1 MDELTLLADL
11 HKAGLRQGPGSPDV
25 TRRAMVLAGLDG
37 SRPLEM
43 ADIGCGTGGASL
55 ELARM
60 LDARITAVDFLPS
73 FLDVLRQRA
82 QAQGLGER
90 IMTLEASMDA
100 LPFTDASFDVIW
112 SEGAVYNMGFEAGIA
127 TWKRFLKPGGKL
139 VLSEITWT
147 TAARPQ
153 TITDY
158 WTAQY
163 PEIDTASAKL
173 AVLERHGY
181 RPEGYFLLPPAAGR
195 SIITALCGNA
205 SPPSLTVTGIAPKL
219 RPSWQPRKKRWPCTK
234 NMASSTATACMWPP
248 KSKMRS

>member
-37 SRPLEM
+37 SRPLEI
-43 ADIGCGTGGASL
+43 ADIGCGTGAASL

-82 QAQGLGER
+82 QAQGLGR
-90 IMTLEASMDA
+90 IITLEASMDA

-127 TWKRFLKPGGKL
+127 AWKRFLKPGGKL

-163 PEIDTASAKL
+163 PERDTASAKL

-181 RPEGYFLLPPAAGR
+181 RPEGYFLLPFGCWQEHYYGPLRERFPAFLDRHGHSPQAAA
-195 SIITALCGNA
+195 IVAAEEEEMALYQRYGQFYSYGMYVA
-205 SPPSLTVTGIAPKL
+205 AKV
-219 RPSWQPRKKRWPCTK
+219 
-234 NMASSTATACMWPP
+234 
-248 KSKMRS
+248 

>member
-37 SRPLEM
+37 SRPLEI

-82 QAQGLGER
+82 QAQGLGR
-90 IMTLEASMDA
+90 IITLEASMDA

-127 TWKRFLKPGGKL
+127 AWKRFLKPGGKL

-153 TITDY
+153 TVTDY

-181 RPEGYFLLPPAAGR
+181 RPEGYFLLPPCCWQEHYYGPLRERFPAFLDRHGHSPQAAA
-195 SIITALCGNA
+195 IVAAEEKEMALYQKYGQFYSYGMYVA
-205 SPPSLTVTGIAPKL
+205 AKV
-219 RPSWQPRKKRWPCTK
+219 
-234 NMASSTATACMWPP
+234 
-248 KSKMRS
+248 

>member
-1 MDELTLLADL
+1 
-11 HKAGLRQGPGSPDV
+11 
-25 TRRAMVLAGLDG
+25 
-37 SRPLEM
+37 
-43 ADIGCGTGGASL
+43 
-55 ELARM
+55 
-60 LDARITAVDFLPS
+60 
-73 FLDVLRQRA
+73 
-82 QAQGLGER
+82 
-90 IMTLEASMDA
+90 MDA

-127 TWKRFLKPGGKL
+127 AWKRFLKPGGKL

-181 RPEGYFLLPPAAGR
+181 RPEGYFLLPFCCWQEHYYGPLRERFPAFLDRHGHSPQAAA
-195 SIITALCGNA
+195 IVAAEEEEMALYQRYGQFYSYGMYVA
-205 SPPSLTVTGIAPKL
+205 AKG
-219 RPSWQPRKKRWPCTK
+219 
-234 NMASSTATACMWPP
+234 
-248 KSKMRS
+248 

>member
-37 SRPLEM
+37 SRPLEI

-127 TWKRFLKPGGKL
+127 AWKRFLKPGGKL

-153 TITDY
+153 TD
-158 WTAQY
+158 
-163 PEIDTASAKL
+163 S
-173 AVLERHGY
+173 
-181 RPEGYFLLPPAAGR
+181 
-195 SIITALCGNA
+195 
-205 SPPSLTVTGIAPKL
+205 
-219 RPSWQPRKKRWPCTK
+219 
-234 NMASSTATACMWPP
+234 
-248 KSKMRS
+248 

>member
-1 MDELTLLADL
+1 
-11 HKAGLRQGPGSPDV
+11 
-25 TRRAMVLAGLDG
+25 MVV
-37 SRPLEM
+37 
-43 ADIGCGTGGASL
+43 
-55 ELARM
+55 
-60 LDARITAVDFLPS
+60 VDFLPS

-82 QAQGLGER
+82 QAQGLGR
-90 IMTLEASMDA
+90 IITLEASMDA

-112 SEGAVYNMGFEAGIA
+112 SEGAVYNMGFEAGA
-127 TWKRFLKPGGKL
+127 SAWKRFLKPGGKL

-181 RPEGYFLLPPAAGR
+181 RPEGYFLLPPCCWQEHYYGPLRERFPAFLDRHEHSPQAAA
-195 SIITALCGNA
+195 IVAAEEKEMALYQKYGQFYSYGMYVA
-205 SPPSLTVTGIAPKL
+205 AKV
-219 RPSWQPRKKRWPCTK
+219 
-234 NMASSTATACMWPP
+234 
-248 KSKMRS
+248 

>member
-37 SRPLEM
+37 SRPLEI

-82 QAQGLGER
+82 QAQGLGR
-90 IMTLEASMDA
+90 IITLEASMDA

-112 SEGAVYNMGFEAGIA
+112 SEGTVYNMGFEAGA
-127 TWKRFLKPGGKL
+127 SAWKRFLKPGGKL

-181 RPEGYFLLPPAAGR
+181 RPEGYFLLPPCCWQEHYYGPLRERFPAFLDRHGHSPQAAA
-195 SIITALCGNA
+195 IVAAEEEEMALYQKYGQFYSYGMYVA
-205 SPPSLTVTGIAPKL
+205 AKV
-219 RPSWQPRKKRWPCTK
+219 
-234 NMASSTATACMWPP
+234 
-248 KSKMRS
+248 

>member
-37 SRPLEM
+37 SRPLEI

-82 QAQGLGER
+82 QAQGLGR
-90 IMTLEASMDA
+90 IITLEASMDA

-112 SEGAVYNMGFEAGIA
+112 SEGAVYNMGFEAGA
-127 TWKRFLKPGGKL
+127 SAWKRFLKPGGKL

-181 RPEGYFLLPPAAGR
+181 RPEGYFLLPPCCWQEHYYGPLRERFPAFLDRHEHSPQAAA
-195 SIITALCGNA
+195 IVAAEEKEMALYQKYGQFYSYGMYVA
-205 SPPSLTVTGIAPKL
+205 AKV
-219 RPSWQPRKKRWPCTK
+219 
-234 NMASSTATACMWPP
+234 
-248 KSKMRS
+248 

>member
-37 SRPLEM
+37 SRPLEI
-43 ADIGCGTGGASL
+43 ADIGCGTGAASL

-82 QAQGLGER
+82 QAQGLGR
-90 IMTLEASMDA
+90 IITLEASMDA

-127 TWKRFLKPGGKL
+127 AWKRFLKPGGKL

-181 RPEGYFLLPPAAGR
+181 RPEGYFLLPPCCWQEHYYGPLRERFPAFLDRHGLSPQAAA
-195 SIITALCGNA
+195 IVAAEEEEMALYQKYGQFYSYGMYVA
-205 SPPSLTVTGIAPKL
+205 AKV
-219 RPSWQPRKKRWPCTK
+219 
-234 NMASSTATACMWPP
+234 
-248 KSKMRS
+248 

>member
-37 SRPLEM
+37 SRPLEI

-82 QAQGLGER
+82 QAQGLGR
-90 IMTLEASMDA
+90 IITLEASMDA

-112 SEGAVYNMGFEAGIA
+112 SEGAVYNMGFEAGA
-127 TWKRFLKPGGKL
+127 SAWKRFLKPGGKL

-181 RPEGYFLLPPAAGR
+181 RPEGYFLLPPCCWQEHYYGPLRERFPAFLDRHEHSPQAAA
-195 SIITALCGNA
+195 IVAA
-205 SPPSLTVTGIAPKL
+205 EEKVHDH
-219 RPSWQPRKKRWPCTK
+219 Q
-234 NMASSTATACMWPP
+234 
-248 KSKMRS
+248 

>member
-37 SRPLEM
+37 SRPLEI
-43 ADIGCGTGGASL
+43 ADIGCGTGAASL

-82 QAQGLGER
+82 QAQGLGR
-90 IMTLEASMDA
+90 IITLEASMDA

-112 SEGAVYNMGFEAGIA
+112 SEGAVYNMGFDAGIA
-127 TWKRFLKPGGKL
+127 AWKRFLKPGGKL

-181 RPEGYFLLPPAAGR
+181 RPEGYFLLPFCCWQEHYYGPLRERFPAFLDRHGHSPQAAA
-195 SIITALCGNA
+195 IVAAEEEEMALYQRYGQFYSYGMYVA
-205 SPPSLTVTGIAPKL
+205 AKV
-219 RPSWQPRKKRWPCTK
+219 
-234 NMASSTATACMWPP
+234 
-248 KSKMRS
+248 

>member
-37 SRPLEM
+37 SRPLEI
-43 ADIGCGTGGASL
+43 ADIGCGTGAASL

-82 QAQGLGER
+82 QAQGLGR
-90 IMTLEASMDA
+90 IITLEASMDA

-127 TWKRFLKPGGKL
+127 AWKRFLKPGGKL

-181 RPEGYFLLPPAAGR
+181 RPEGYFLLPFCCWQEHYYGPLRERFPAFLDRHGHSPQAAA
-195 SIITALCGNA
+195 IVAAEEEEMALYQRYGQFYSYGMYVA
-205 SPPSLTVTGIAPKL
+205 AK
-219 RPSWQPRKKRWPCTK
+219 
-234 NMASSTATACMWPP
+234 A
-248 KSKMRS
+248 

>member
-37 SRPLEM
+37 SRPLEI
-43 ADIGCGTGGASL
+43 ADIGCGTGAASL

-82 QAQGLGER
+82 QAQGLGR
-90 IMTLEASMDA
+90 IITLEASMDA

-127 TWKRFLKPGGKL
+127 AWKRFLKPGGKL

-181 RPEGYFLLPPAAGR
+181 RPEGYFLLPF
-195 SIITALCGNA
+195 CC
-205 SPPSLTVTGIAPKL
+205 
-219 RPSWQPRKKRWPCTK
+219 WQ
-234 NMASSTATACMWPP
+234 
-248 KSKMRS
+248 

>member
-1 MDELTLLADL
+1 M
-11 HKAGLRQGPGSPDV
+11 
-25 TRRAMVLAGLDG
+25 
-37 SRPLEM
+37 
-43 ADIGCGTGGASL
+43 
-55 ELARM
+55 
-60 LDARITAVDFLPS
+60 DFLPS

-82 QAQGLGER
+82 QAQGLGR
-90 IMTLEASMDA
+90 IITLEASMDA

-127 TWKRFLKPGGKL
+127 AWKRFLKPGGKL

-181 RPEGYFLLPPAAGR
+181 RPEGYFLLPFCCWQEHYYGPLRERFPAFLDRHGHSPQAAA
-195 SIITALCGNA
+195 IVAAEEEEMALYQRYGQFYSYGMYVA
-205 SPPSLTVTGIAPKL
+205 AKV
-219 RPSWQPRKKRWPCTK
+219 
-234 NMASSTATACMWPP
+234 
-248 KSKMRS
+248 

>member
-37 SRPLEM
+37 SRPLEI
-43 ADIGCGTGGASL
+43 ADIGCGTGAASL
-55 ELARM
+55 ELARI

-82 QAQGLGER
+82 QAQGLGR
-90 IMTLEASMDA
+90 IITLEASMDA

-127 TWKRFLKPGGKL
+127 AWKRFLKPGGKL

-181 RPEGYFLLPPAAGR
+181 RPEGYFLLPPCCWQEHYYGPLRERFPAFLDRHGHSPQAAA
-195 SIITALCGNA
+195 IVAAEEKEMALYQKYGQFYSYGMYVA
-205 SPPSLTVTGIAPKL
+205 AKV
-219 RPSWQPRKKRWPCTK
+219 
-234 NMASSTATACMWPP
+234 
-248 KSKMRS
+248 

>member
-37 SRPLEM
+37 SRPLEI

-127 TWKRFLKPGGKL
+127 AWKRFLKPGGKL

-181 RPEGYFLLPPAAGR
+181 RPEHYYGPLRERFPAFLDRHGHSPQAAA
-195 SIITALCGNA
+195 IVAAEEEEMALYQKYGQFYSYGMYVA
-205 SPPSLTVTGIAPKL
+205 AKV
-219 RPSWQPRKKRWPCTK
+219 
-234 NMASSTATACMWPP
+234 
-248 KSKMRS
+248 

>member
-37 SRPLEM
+37 SRPLEI
-43 ADIGCGTGGASL
+43 ADIGCGTGAASL

-82 QAQGLGER
+82 QAQGLGR
-90 IMTLEASMDA
+90 IITLEASMDA

-127 TWKRFLKPGGKL
+127 AWKRFFKPGGKL

-181 RPEGYFLLPPAAGR
+181 RPEGYFLLPFCCWQEHYYGPLRERFPAFLDRHGHSPQAAA
-195 SIITALCGNA
+195 IVAAEEEEMALYQRYGQFYSYGMYVA
-205 SPPSLTVTGIAPKL
+205 AKV
-219 RPSWQPRKKRWPCTK
+219 
-234 NMASSTATACMWPP
+234 
-248 KSKMRS
+248 

>member
-37 SRPLEM
+37 SRPLEI

-82 QAQGLGER
+82 QAQGLGR

-127 TWKRFLKPGGKL
+127 AWKRFLKPGGKL

-163 PEIDTASAKL
+163 LEIDTASAKL

-181 RPEGYFLLPPAAGR
+181 RPEGYFLLPPCCWQEHYYGPLRERFPAFLDRHGHSPQAAA
-195 SIITALCGNA
+195 IVAAEEKEMALYQKYGQFYSYGMYVA
-205 SPPSLTVTGIAPKL
+205 AKV
-219 RPSWQPRKKRWPCTK
+219 
-234 NMASSTATACMWPP
+234 
-248 KSKMRS
+248 

>member
-37 SRPLEM
+37 SRPLEI
-43 ADIGCGTGGASL
+43 ADIGCGTGAASL

-82 QAQGLGER
+82 QAQGLGR
-90 IMTLEASMDA
+90 IITLEASMDA

-127 TWKRFLKPGGKL
+127 AWKRFLKPGGKL
-139 VLSEITWT
+139 VLSEITW

-181 RPEGYFLLPPAAGR
+181 RPEGYFLLPFCCWQEHYYGPLRERFPAFLDRHGHSPQAAA
-195 SIITALCGNA
+195 IVAAEEEEMALYQRYGQFYSYGMYVA
-205 SPPSLTVTGIAPKL
+205 AKV
-219 RPSWQPRKKRWPCTK
+219 
-234 NMASSTATACMWPP
+234 
-248 KSKMRS
+248 

>member
-37 SRPLEM
+37 SRPLEI

-82 QAQGLGER
+82 QAQGLGR
-90 IMTLEASMDA
+90 IITLE
-100 LPFTDASFDVIW
+100 ASFDVIW
-112 SEGAVYNMGFEAGIA
+112 SEGAVYNMGFEAGA
-127 TWKRFLKPGGKL
+127 SAWKRFLKPGGKL

-181 RPEGYFLLPPAAGR
+181 RPEGYFLLPP
-195 SIITALCGNA
+195 CC
-205 SPPSLTVTGIAPKL
+205 
-219 RPSWQPRKKRWPCTK
+219 WQEHY
-234 NMASSTATACMWPP
+234 
-248 KSKMRS
+248 

>member
-37 SRPLEM
+37 SRPLEI
-43 ADIGCGTGGASL
+43 ADIGCGTGAASL
-55 ELARM
+55 ELARI

-82 QAQGLGER
+82 QAQGLGR
-90 IMTLEASMDA
+90 IITLEASMDA

-127 TWKRFLKPGGKL
+127 AWKRFLKPGGKL

-181 RPEGYFLLPPAAGR
+181 RPEGYFLLPPCCWQEHYYGPLRERFPAFLDRHEHSPQAAA
-195 SIITALCGNA
+195 IVAAEEKEMALYQKYGQFYSYGMYVA
-205 SPPSLTVTGIAPKL
+205 AKV
-219 RPSWQPRKKRWPCTK
+219 
-234 NMASSTATACMWPP
+234 
-248 KSKMRS
+248 

>member
-37 SRPLEM
+37 SRPLEI
-43 ADIGCGTGGASL
+43 ADIGCGTGAASL

-82 QAQGLGER
+82 QAQGLGR
-90 IMTLEASMDA
+90 IITLEASMDA

-127 TWKRFLKPGGKL
+127 AWKRFLKPGGKL

-181 RPEGYFLLPPAAGR
+181 RPEGYFLLPPCCWQEHYYGPLRERFPAFLDRHEHSPQAAA
-195 SIITALCGNA
+195 IVAAEEKEMALYQKYGQFYSYGMYVA
-205 SPPSLTVTGIAPKL
+205 AKV
-219 RPSWQPRKKRWPCTK
+219 
-234 NMASSTATACMWPP
+234 
-248 KSKMRS
+248 

>member
-37 SRPLEM
+37 SRPLEI

-82 QAQGLGER
+82 QAQGLGR
-90 IMTLEASMDA
+90 IITLEASMDA

-127 TWKRFLKPGGKL
+127 AWKRFLKPGGKL

-181 RPEGYFLLPPAAGR
+181 RPEGYFLLPFCCWQEHYYGPLRERFPAFLDRHGHSPQAAA
-195 SIITALCGNA
+195 IVAAEEEEMALYQRYGQFYSYGMYVA
-205 SPPSLTVTGIAPKL
+205 AKV
-219 RPSWQPRKKRWPCTK
+219 
-234 NMASSTATACMWPP
+234 
-248 KSKMRS
+248 

>member
-37 SRPLEM
+37 SRPLEI
-43 ADIGCGTGGASL
+43 ADIGCGTGAASL

-82 QAQGLGER
+82 QAQGLGR
-90 IMTLEASMDA
+90 IITLEASMDA

-127 TWKRFLKPGGKL
+127 AWKRFLKPGGKL

-181 RPEGYFLLPPAAGR
+181 RPEGYFLLPPCCWQEHYYGPLRERFPAFLDRHGHSPQAAA
-195 SIITALCGNA
+195 IVAAEEKEMALYQKYGQFYSYGMYVA
-205 SPPSLTVTGIAPKL
+205 AKV
-219 RPSWQPRKKRWPCTK
+219 
-234 NMASSTATACMWPP
+234 
-248 KSKMRS
+248 

>member
-37 SRPLEM
+37 SRPLEI
-43 ADIGCGTGGASL
+43 ADIGCGTGAASL
-55 ELARM
+55 ELARI

-82 QAQGLGER
+82 QAQGLGR
-90 IMTLEASMDA
+90 IITLEASMDA

-127 TWKRFLKPGGKL
+127 AWKRFLKPGGKL

-181 RPEGYFLLPPAAGR
+181 RPEGYFLLPPCCWQEHYYGPLRERFPAFLDRHGHSPQAAA
-195 SIITALCGNA
+195 IVAAEEKEMALYQKYGQFYSYGMYVA
-205 SPPSLTVTGIAPKL
+205 A
-219 RPSWQPRKKRWPCTK
+219 
-234 NMASSTATACMWPP
+234 
-248 KSKMRS
+248 KS

>member
-37 SRPLEM
+37 SRPLEI

-82 QAQGLGER
+82 QAQGLGR
-90 IMTLEASMDA
+90 IITLEASMDA

-112 SEGAVYNMGFEAGIA
+112 SEGAVYNMGFEAGA
-127 TWKRFLKPGGKL
+127 SAWKRFLKPGGKL

-181 RPEGYFLLPPAAGR
+181 RPEGYFLLPPCCWQEHYYGPLRERFPAFLDRHGHSPQAAA
-195 SIITALCGNA
+195 IVAAEEEEMALYQKYDQFYSYGMYVA
-205 SPPSLTVTGIAPKL
+205 AKV
-219 RPSWQPRKKRWPCTK
+219 
-234 NMASSTATACMWPP
+234 
-248 KSKMRS
+248 

>member
-37 SRPLEM
+37 SRPLEI
-43 ADIGCGTGGASL
+43 ADIGCGTGAASL

-82 QAQGLGER
+82 QAQGLGR
-90 IMTLEASMDA
+90 IITLEASMDA

-127 TWKRFLKPGGKL
+127 AWKRFLKPGGKL

-181 RPEGYFLLPPAAGR
+181 RPEGYFLLPFCCWQEPYYGPLRERFPAFLDRHGHSPQAAA
-195 SIITALCGNA
+195 IVAAEEEEMALYQRYGQFYSYGMYVA
-205 SPPSLTVTGIAPKL
+205 AKV
-219 RPSWQPRKKRWPCTK
+219 
-234 NMASSTATACMWPP
+234 
-248 KSKMRS
+248 

>member
-37 SRPLEM
+37 SRPLEI
-43 ADIGCGTGGASL
+43 ADIGCGTGAASL

-82 QAQGLGER
+82 QAQGLGR
-90 IMTLEASMDA
+90 IITLEASMDA

-127 TWKRFLKPGGKL
+127 AWKRFLKPGGKL

-181 RPEGYFLLPPAAGR
+181 RPEGYFLLPFCCSQEHYYGPLRERFPAFLDRHGHSPQAAA
-195 SIITALCGNA
+195 IVAAEEEEMALYQRYGQFYSYGMYVA
-205 SPPSLTVTGIAPKL
+205 AKV
-219 RPSWQPRKKRWPCTK
+219 
-234 NMASSTATACMWPP
+234 
-248 KSKMRS
+248 

>member
-37 SRPLEM
+37 SRPLEI
-43 ADIGCGTGGASL
+43 ADIGCGTGAASL

-82 QAQGLGER
+82 QAQGLGR
-90 IMTLEASMDA
+90 IITLEASMDA

-127 TWKRFLKPGGKL
+127 AWKRFLKPGGKL

-147 TAARPQ
+147 TSARPQ

-181 RPEGYFLLPPAAGR
+181 RPEGYFLLPFCCWQEHYYGPLRERFPAFLDRHGHSPQAAA
-195 SIITALCGNA
+195 IVAAEEEEMALYQRYGQFYSYGMYVA
-205 SPPSLTVTGIAPKL
+205 AKV
-219 RPSWQPRKKRWPCTK
+219 
-234 NMASSTATACMWPP
+234 
-248 KSKMRS
+248 

>member
-37 SRPLEM
+37 SRPLEI

-82 QAQGLGER
+82 QAQGLGR
-90 IMTLEASMDA
+90 IITLEASMDA

-112 SEGAVYNMGFEAGIA
+112 SEGAVYNMGFEAGA
-127 TWKRFLKPGGKL
+127 SAWKRFLKPGGKL

-181 RPEGYFLLPPAAGR
+181 RPEGYFLLPPCCWQEHYYGPLRERFPAFLDRHGHSPQAAA
-195 SIITALCGNA
+195 IVAAEEEEMALYQKYGQFYSYGMYVA
-205 SPPSLTVTGIAPKL
+205 AKV
-219 RPSWQPRKKRWPCTK
+219 
-234 NMASSTATACMWPP
+234 
-248 KSKMRS
+248 

>member
-37 SRPLEM
+37 SRPLEI
-43 ADIGCGTGGASL
+43 ADIGCGTGAASL

-82 QAQGLGER
+82 QAQGLGR
-90 IMTLEASMDA
+90 IITLEASMDA

-127 TWKRFLKPGGKL
+127 AWKRFLKPGGKL

-181 RPEGYFLLPPAAGR
+181 RPEGYFLLPPCCWQEHYYGPLRERFPAFLDRHGHSPQAAA
-195 SIITALCGNA
+195 IVAAEEEEMALYQKYGQFYSYGMYVA
-205 SPPSLTVTGIAPKL
+205 AKV
-219 RPSWQPRKKRWPCTK
+219 
-234 NMASSTATACMWPP
+234 
-248 KSKMRS
+248 

>member
-11 HKAGLRQGPGSPDV
+11 HKAGLRQGPVSPDV

-37 SRPLEM
+37 SRPLEI
-43 ADIGCGTGGASL
+43 ADIGCGTGAASL

-82 QAQGLGER
+82 QAQGLGR
-90 IMTLEASMDA
+90 IITLEASMDA

-127 TWKRFLKPGGKL
+127 AWKRFLKPGGKL

-181 RPEGYFLLPPAAGR
+181 RPEGYFLLPFCCWQEHYYGPLRERFPAFLDRHGHSPQAAA
-195 SIITALCGNA
+195 IVAAEEEEMALYQRYGQFYSYGMYVA
-205 SPPSLTVTGIAPKL
+205 AKV
-219 RPSWQPRKKRWPCTK
+219 
-234 NMASSTATACMWPP
+234 
-248 KSKMRS
+248 

>member
-11 HKAGLRQGPGSPDV
+11 HKAGLRQGPGSPDD

-37 SRPLEM
+37 SRPLEI
-43 ADIGCGTGGASL
+43 ADIGCGTGAASL

-82 QAQGLGER
+82 QAQGLGR
-90 IMTLEASMDA
+90 IITLEASMDA

-127 TWKRFLKPGGKL
+127 AWKRFLKPGGKL

-181 RPEGYFLLPPAAGR
+181 RPEGYFLLPFCCWQEHYYGPLRERFPAFLDRHGHSPQAAA
-195 SIITALCGNA
+195 IVAAEEEEMALYQRYGQFYSYGMYVA
-205 SPPSLTVTGIAPKL
+205 AKV
-219 RPSWQPRKKRWPCTK
+219 
-234 NMASSTATACMWPP
+234 
-248 KSKMRS
+248 

>member
-37 SRPLEM
+37 SRPLEI

-82 QAQGLGER
+82 QAQGLGR

-127 TWKRFLKPGGKL
+127 AWKRFLKPGGKL

-181 RPEGYFLLPPAAGR
+181 RPEGYFLLPFCCWQEHYYGPLRERFPAFLDRHGHSPQAAA
-195 SIITALCGNA
+195 IVAAEEEEMALYQRYGQFYSYGMYVA
-205 SPPSLTVTGIAPKL
+205 AKV
-219 RPSWQPRKKRWPCTK
+219 
-234 NMASSTATACMWPP
+234 
-248 KSKMRS
+248 

>member
-37 SRPLEM
+37 SRPLEI

-60 LDARITAVDFLPS
+60 LNARITAVDFLPS

-82 QAQGLGER
+82 QAQGLGR
-90 IMTLEASMDA
+90 IITLEASMDA

-127 TWKRFLKPGGKL
+127 AWKRFLKPGGKL

-181 RPEGYFLLPPAAGR
+181 RPEGYFLLPPCCWQEHYYGPLRERFPAFLDRHGHSPQAAA
-195 SIITALCGNA
+195 IVAAEEEEMALYQRYGQFYSYGMHVA
-205 SPPSLTVTGIAPKL
+205 AKV
-219 RPSWQPRKKRWPCTK
+219 
-234 NMASSTATACMWPP
+234 
-248 KSKMRS
+248 